1 MRREHGQAS
10 IEFALVM
17 PLVVVLVVFLA
28 QFLVL
33 AHDQM
38 LVESAARAAAR
49 AAAVAGAPAGAA
61 QSAAAEVLGGRDFTI
76 SVSEQSAT
84 VTVEIT
90 RRTARMM
97 PFIAGF
103 VRELRADA
111 TMLVEPP

>member
-1 MRREHGQAS
+1 
-10 IEFALVM
+10 M

-49 AAAVAGAPAGAA
+49 AAAVAGAPTDAA
-61 QSAAAEVLGGRDFTI
+61 RSAAAEILDGDFSI
-76 SVSEQSAT
+76 SVSEHATT

-90 RRTARMM
+90 HRTSRTL
-97 PFIAGF
+97 PLIAAF